1 MKGENS
7 NLDKQSDKNQVKE
20 TWKTPEIV
28 DLSIN
33 EGTQNTTKSPGRTTF
48 DGNPTAFSDYNS

>member
-1 MKGENS
+1 MNKGVN
-7 NLDKQSDKNQVKE
+7 NQQGKDSKKE

-33 EGTQNTTKSPGRTTF
+33 EGTQNVTKSPGRTIN
-48 DGNPTAFSDYNS
+48 DGGPAFSDYNS